1 MYIEKKF
8 DYNTELIW
16 EHIYRECYKSDF
28 SVPFSYVELQ
38 TFYEKH
44 MYCYIYGNGQYGKAI
59 QAFFSYRNWD
69 IKGIVISD
77 GQVQTGEAEYYSDV
91 KLEKNDGL
99 IVALGKRNL
108 DQVIDRISNDLSKEQ
123 ILLPKFKDD

>member
-1 MYIEKKF
+1 
-8 DYNTELIW
+8 
-16 EHIYRECYKSDF
+16 
-28 SVPFSYVELQ
+28 
-38 TFYEKH
+38 